1 MRSMIDIRHDLA
13 MRRTIGA
20 QLVGNNPLRRDALL
34 LQKSSQQS
42 FGSLGIATGLDDLVK
57 DIAIL
62 INSAPQPVSPAGNSD
77 ERLVQMPHAI
87 PAGLLTMKATCI
99 VWAKLLCPA
108 ADRFIGDDNATLQQH
123 LFNKTQ
129 AQRKSEV
136 EPHCV
141 CDGLGRE
148 TMALVADG

>member
-1 MRSMIDIRHDLA
+1 MIDIWHDLA

-20 QLVGNNPLRRDALL
+20 QLVGNHPLRRDALL

-42 FGSLGIATGLDDLVK
+42 LGRLGIAAGLDDLVK
-57 DIAIL
+57 HIAIL
-62 INSAPQPVSPAGNSD
+62 INSAPQPVFPAGNGD
-77 ERLVQMPHAI
+77 DHLVEMPHVI
-87 PAGLLTMKATCI
+87 PAGLLAMKATCI
-99 VWAKLLCPA
+99 VWAELLYPA

-123 LFNKTQ
+123 FFDKTQ

-141 CDGLGRE
+141 CDDLGRE